1 MAADRIEK
9 VKFDGKKV
17 RIEFSVERKDGQFDE
32 SMLASFDEPARE
44 FNEAL
49 QALKADVCKI
59 CELPTSYGDTM
70 RVSSVSLSYTNDV
83 MGAVITAVR
92 PVLTANSPVVFNTP
106 HLPSVDYSPGGSGP
120 TLEPSTVER
129 LERLITECH
138 RYILGDRAQQALPL
152 STDPTVDQ
160 PVQPVV
166 Q

>member
-32 SMLASFDEPARE
+32 SMLASFDPPARE
-44 FNEAL
+44 FTDAL
-49 QALKADVCKI
+49 QALTTDVCTI
-59 CELPTSYGDTM
+59 CELPASYADAM

-92 PVLTANSPVVFNTP
+92 PVLTANSPVVLNTP
-106 HLPSVDYSPGGSGP
+106 HLPSTDYSPGGAGP
-120 TLEPSTVER
+120 TLPSATVER

-138 RYILGDRAQQALPL
+138 RYILGDRAQQTLPL
-152 STDPTVDQ
+152 ATDQ
-160 PVQPVV
+160 PAAAQPIVQ
-166 Q
+166 